1 MRVGGRGQHRIARTF
16 RHHLVNLAAQTI
28 HLIKLFLK
36 CLFPTPSPHTCTL
49 RERREFF
56 LGTHPASGAN
66 AVTAKSEGVWGA
78 LGICYPPDKAKPE
91 RKSKLSISLQEC
103 GSLSKSK
110 EAEEVLL
117 EHGSRSLLHTWA
129 LATLNPFLS

>member
-1 MRVGGRGQHRIARTF
+1 MRVGGRGQRRIARTF
-16 RHHLVNLAAQTI
+16 RRHLVNLAAQII
-28 HLIKLFLK
+28 HLINLFLK
-36 CLFPTPSPHTCTL
+36 CLFPSPFPPTCTL

-66 AVTAKSEGVWGA
+66 VVSIKSEGVWGA
-78 LGICYPPDKAKPE
+78 LRICYPPDKAKPE
-91 RKSKLSISLQEC
+91 RNSKFSISLQEC

-110 EAEEVLL
+110 EAKEVPL